1 MYCTA
6 FGYNYCTNLSPP
18 PPPPSLGRSHWQL
31 GSLSHAI
38 NADASGYIP
47 LLPFP
52 SEAPD
57 PSVRDVEDDSFWAKR
72 PDSGKKKKKEFYS
85 DSDEEGSGSDDG
97 SEFYS
102 SISGSELSGTED
114 SDSDSQEGIF
124 QYCPAAS

>member
-1 MYCTA
+1 M
-6 FGYNYCTNLSPP
+6 SPP
-18 PPPPSLGRSHWQL
+18 PLSLGRSHWQL
-31 GSLSHAI
+31 GSLYHAI

-47 LLPFP
+47 LLSFP

-72 PDSGKKKKKEFYS
+72 PDSGKKKKREFYS

-102 SISGSELSGTED
+102 SISGSELLGTED
-114 SDSDSQEGIF
+114 SDSDSQEGIC